1 VNAFRTER
9 TKGGTDVSESAL
21 GQITADEITSQPACW
36 LRAQDQ
42 ALAGVPGLP
51 ESGERVLVLGC
62 GTSYYVACSYAWL
75 REQGGHGPTDA
86 LIASELPARVREYD
100 RVVAISRS
108 GTTTEVIQALD
119 RFAGAIPITAL
130 IGVPGTP
137 VAELATDVVDLSYAD
152 EHSVVQTRFP
162 TTVLSLLRAALGD
175 DAAARAELVRHGEAA
190 IRAELSGVPRQLV
203 VLATGWAVGLAEEAA
218 LKCRE
223 AAGMWAE
230 AYATAEYR
238 HGPISVAGP
247 GTLVWAMTPLSETE
261 TAAITATG
269 ATIRHGGAEPQAELV
284 LLQRHAVAWAAA
296 AGRDADRPVHLSRSV
311 IAV

>member
-1 VNAFRTER
+1 M
-9 TKGGTDVSESAL
+9 SESEGTP
-21 GQITADEITSQPACW
+21 GQLTADEIASQPTCW
-36 LRAQDQ
+36 QRAQDQ
-42 ALAGVPGLP
+42 ARAGVPGLP
-51 ESGERVLVLGC
+51 TPGERVLVLGC
-62 GTSYYVACSYAWL
+62 GTSYYLACSYAWL
-75 REQGGHGPTDA
+75 REQAGHGPTDA

-119 RFAGAIPITAL
+119 RFAGAVPITAL
-130 IGVPGTP
+130 VGVPGTP
-137 VAELATDVVDLSYAD
+137 VAEQATDVVDLSYAD
-152 EHSVVQTRFP
+152 ERSVVQTRFP
-162 TTVLSLLRAALGD
+162 TTALSLLRVALGAD
-175 DAAARAELVRHGEAA
+175 SAAQAELVRHGEAA
-190 IRAELSGVPRQLV
+190 LRAELSEPPRQLV
-203 VLATGWAVGLAEEAA
+203 VLATGWAVGLGQEAA

-284 LLQRHAVAWAAA
+284 LLQRHALAWAGA
-296 AGRDADRPVHLSRSV
+296 AGRDADHPVHLSRSV

>member
-1 VNAFRTER
+1 MSAHRNER
-9 TKGGTDVSESAL
+9 GTDVSEPF
-21 GQITADEITSQPACW
+21 GQITADEIASQPACW

-42 ALAGVPGLP
+42 ARAGVPGLP
-51 ESGERVLVLGC
+51 VSGERVLVLGC

-75 REQGGHGPTDA
+75 REQAGHGPTDA
-86 LIASELPARVREYD
+86 LIASELPSRVREYD

-119 RFAGAIPITAL
+119 RFTGAVPITSL
-130 IGVPGTP
+130 VGVPGTM
-137 VAELATDVVDLSYAD
+137 VANQATDVVDLSYAD
-152 EHSVVQTRFP
+152 ERSVVQTRFP
-162 TTVLSLLRAALGD
+162 TTTLALLRAALGD
-175 DAAARAELVRHGEAA
+175 GAAAQAELVRQGEAA
-190 IRAELSGVPRQLV
+190 LRAELSGMPRQLV
-203 VLATGWAVGLAEEAA
+203 VLATGWATGLAQEAA

-261 TAAITATG
+261 TTAITATG
-269 ATIRHGGAEPQAELV
+269 ATIRHGRTEPQAELV
-284 LLQRHAVAWAAA
+284 ALQRHAVAWAAG

>member
-1 VNAFRTER
+1 M
-9 TKGGTDVSESAL
+9 SESEAN
-21 GQITADEITSQPACW
+21 GQITADEIASQPACW
-36 LRAQDQ
+36 LRAQEQ

-51 ESGERVLVLGC
+51 GSGERVLVLGC
-62 GTSYYVACSYAWL
+62 GTSYYVAYAYAWL
-75 REQGGHGPTDA
+75 REQAGYGPTDA
-86 LIASELPARVREYD
+86 LIASELPARLREYD

-119 RFAGAIPITAL
+119 RFAGTVPITAVV
-130 IGVPGTP
+130 GVPDTP
-137 VAELATDVVDLSYAD
+137 VAEQATDVVDLSYAD
-152 EHSVVQTRFP
+152 ERSVVQTRFP
-162 TTVLSLLRAALGD
+162 TTVLSLLRTALGD

-190 IRAELSGVPRQLV
+190 LRADLSGVPRQLV
-203 VLATGWAVGLAEEAA
+203 VLATGWAIGLAEEAA

-247 GTLVWAMTPLSETE
+247 GTLVWAMTPLSDTE

-269 ATIRHGGAEPQAELV
+269 ATIRHGGPEPQAELV
-284 LLQRHAVAWAAA
+284 KLQRHAVAWARA

>member
-1 VNAFRTER
+1 M
-9 TKGGTDVSESAL
+9 SESAA
-21 GQITADEITSQPACW
+21 GQITADEIASQPACW

-42 ALAGVPGLP
+42 ANAGVPGLP
-51 ESGERVLVLGC
+51 GSGERVLVLGC

-75 REQGGHGPTDA
+75 REQSGHGPTDA
-86 LIASELPARVREYD
+86 LIASELPARVRAYD

-119 RFAGAIPITAL
+119 RFARIIPITVL
-130 IGVPGTP
+130 TGVPGTP
-137 VAELATDVVDLSYAD
+137 VAQQATDVIDLSYAD
-152 EHSVVQTRFP
+152 ERSVVQTRFP
-162 TTVLSLLRAALGD
+162 TTVLSLLRTALGA

-190 IRAELSGVPRQLV
+190 LRAELSGMPGQLV
-203 VLATGWAVGLAEEAA
+203 VLATGWAVGLAQEAA

-223 AAGMWAE
+223 AAGLWAE

-261 TAAITATG
+261 TTAITATG
-269 ATIRHGGAEPQAELV
+269 ATIRHGGTEPQAELV
-284 LLQRHAVAWAAA
+284 ALQRHALAWAIA